1 MTDLDRLI
9 AAVEAGEFPGDVT
22 ARDLGAPNAE
32 FAILTFYEAFSG
44 SLDAALALKEALLPG
59 WRVGNLAQASA
70 CPKDSPDYWTCRIVS
85 PSYLDDCE
93 QAKAI
98 APTPARALLLATL
111 RAYRAIKETKE

>member
-9 AAVEAGEFPGDVT
+9 AAVRSKEKMDALLASREC
-22 ARDLGAPNAE
+22 LGLHDRRNLLKAAD
-32 FAILTFYEAFSG
+32 G

-59 WRVGNLAQASA
+59 WKWGAHEPKPGTFRAYVSRWSA
-70 CPKDSPDYWTCRIVS
+70 LRIMS
-85 PSYLDDCE
+85 FTE
-93 QAKAI
+93 E

>member
-9 AAVEAGEFPGDVT
+9 AAVEAGEKMD
-22 ARDLGAPNAE
+22 ALLASRECLGLHDRRNLLKAAD
-32 FAILTFYEAFSG
+32 G

-93 QAKAI
+93 QVQAI

>member
-9 AAVEAGEFPGDVT
+9 AAVDAGEFPGDVT

-59 WRVGNLAQASA
+59 WKWGAHEPKPGTFRAYVSRWSA
-70 CPKDSPDYWTCRIVS
+70 LRIM
-85 PSYLDDCE
+85 PFTE
-93 QAKAI
+93 E

-111 RAYRAIKETKE
+111 RAYRDTQETKE